1 MVCQT
6 GLLIWALVL
15 MRYVTDQIYW
25 NSIECSVWRYCKN
38 WWFTYQWIGAVVSVL
53 ATLAKLCKRILEKN
67 LFIQCLHILLSL
79 DKFNFEYL
87 SHDFAKYLFIIH
99 VQWKRHILHAL
110 FVVVIQHH
118 NGHLPLRIRA
128 VPEGSIVP
136 VKNALFTVEN
146 TDPKCWWLTNYFE
159 VYVQP
164 WYHIWGFL
172 L

>member
-1 MVCQT
+1 M
-6 GLLIWALVL
+6 
-15 MRYVTDQIYW
+15 
-25 NSIECSVWRYCKN
+25 
-38 WWFTYQWIGAVVSVL
+38 
-53 ATLAKLCKRILEKN
+53 
-67 LFIQCLHILLSL
+67 
-79 DKFNFEYL
+79 
-87 SHDFAKYLFIIH
+87 
-99 VQWKRHILHAL
+99 HAL

-164 WYHIWGFL
+164 WYHI
-172 L
+172 